1 MITDMTLPPP
11 LKIYILAKIVTVFR
25 RRGFVRQKSSGDSAT
40 RYARGIAYR
49 FVGLQALVVI
59 IIAAGWWIS
68 GATEAFSALLG
79 GAACVIPS
87 FYFARRLFATTSP
100 RAVKWI
106 LVAFYL
112 GELVKL
118 ALSAGLVVLIVLF
131 IPVAIV
137 PFIVGFVGA
146 QFGFWLAP
154 LLIKLDRV

>member
-1 MITDMTLPPP
+1 MIIDMSLPLP

-25 RRGFVRQKSSGDSAT
+25 RRGFLRQKSSGDLAT

-49 FVGLQALVVI
+49 FVRLQALVVV

-68 GATEAFSALLG
+68 GATEVLSALLG

-100 RAVKWI
+100 RAVKRI

-112 GELVKL
+112 GKLINL

-154 LLIKLDRV
+154 LLIKFR

>member
-1 MITDMTLPPP
+1 MALPLP

-25 RRGFVRQKSSGDSAT
+25 RRVFVRQKSSGDSAT
-40 RYARGIAYR
+40 RYARSIAYS

-68 GATEAFSALLG
+68 GAKEAFSALLG

-87 FYFARRLFATTSP
+87 FYFARRLFSTTSP
-100 RAVKWI
+100 RAVKRI

-112 GELVKL
+112 GELLKL
-118 ALSAGLVVLIVLF
+118 ALSAALIVLIVFF

-137 PFIVGFVGA
+137 PLIVGFVGA
-146 QFGFWLAP
+146 QFGFWFAP
-154 LLIKLDRV
+154 LLIKLNRV